1 MAIITAYGA
10 DRIPGHVPPAH
21 VLNMSLAEYV
31 AQLDD
36 PYTAATRL
44 FEGPDLMWSPH
55 GFRGA
60 PGWIAIGNA
69 LIEEIF
75 LDPVTFKSGG
85 MSGISEMLG
94 VDWQLNPLEIDP
106 PAHLGSRM
114 VLQPLFTP
122 SAVKRLEPMVR
133 GVAEELIASFEH
145 NGGCE
150 FIEEFASVF
159 PSYIFLALMGLPR
172 DMLPQFLEW
181 EHGFMRGVTIEE
193 QISAT
198 KAIAAYLTSFLE
210 ERSKQPGRD
219 DVTSAIL
226 TGAIKGRPLSH
237 DEMIAMAMVLYL
249 GGLDTVMSSLGWY
262 MRYLATNPSLQMR
275 LHENADDIP
284 GAVEDLLR
292 AFGVSGLGRTVTRD
306 IVFHGVQMKA
316 GETIQL
322 ATQVAS
328 RDPREFERAGI
339 VDPDRRQRK
348 MTFGT
353 GIHNCLGIHLA
364 KREIRVVLE
373 LFISRFR
380 NIRIPDGADVQW
392 HTDGSVWG
400 VDRLPLVWERR

>member
-1 MAIITAYGA
+1 MAIIAQSDAGG
-10 DRIPGHVPPAH
+10 IPGHVPPAH

-31 AQLDD
+31 GQRDD

-44 FEGPDLMWSPH
+44 FEGPGLMWSPRA
-55 GFRGA
+55 FRGM
-60 PGWIAIGNA
+60 PGWIVIGNA

-94 VDWQLNPLEIDP
+94 VDWQLNPLEMDP

-114 VLQPLFTP
+114 VLQPLFNP

-133 GVAEELIASFEH
+133 DVAEELIASFAQK
-145 NGGCE
+145 GGCE
-150 FIEEFASVF
+150 FIEDFASVF
-159 PSYIFLALMGLPR
+159 PSYIFLSLMGLPR
-172 DMLPQFLEW
+172 AMLPQFLEW
-181 EHGFMRGVTIEE
+181 EHGFMRGATIEE
-193 QISAT
+193 QTAAI
-198 KAIAAYLTSFLE
+198 KAIADYLTAFLE
-210 ERSKQPGRD
+210 ERAKQPPRD
-219 DVTSAIL
+219 DVTSTIL
-226 TGAIKGRPLSH
+226 AGTVKGQPLSH
-237 DEMIAMAMVLYL
+237 GEMIGMAMVLYL
-249 GGLDTVMSSLGWY
+249 GGLDTVMSSLSWY

-275 LHENADDIP
+275 LHENFGDIP
-284 GAVEDLLR
+284 GAVDDLLR

-328 RDPREFERAGI
+328 RDPHKFDRADV
-339 VDPDRRQRK
+339 VDPDRRQRT

-392 HTDGSVWG
+392 HTDGSVWE